1 MSDPLPDCPRVPPSG
16 MESDFTVTSLSLAMT
31 GTALSANVTFPGGSG
46 PDAVLPVAVEDAA
59 GNPINAAV
67 LEFAGQD
74 IAIRYGSGELRYADF
89 IKGKH
94 EKAIWLRRRGV
105 NPVPGSLTFA

>member
-1 MSDPLPDCPRVPPSG
+1 MKVPAG
-16 MESDFTVTSLSLAMT
+16 KTIVFTIVSHPTNDRSLRW
-31 GTALSANVTFPGGSG
+31 SANVTFPGGSG

-105 NPVPGSLTFA
+105 NPGPGSLTFA